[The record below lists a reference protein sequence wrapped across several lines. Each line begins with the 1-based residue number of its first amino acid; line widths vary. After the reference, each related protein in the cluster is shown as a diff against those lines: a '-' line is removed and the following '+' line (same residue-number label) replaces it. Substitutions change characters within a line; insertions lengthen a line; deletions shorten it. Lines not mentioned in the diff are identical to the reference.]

1 MLNLKFLTGLFIGV
15 AAGAAVVYFFGTE
28 EGKELRTKLY
38 DSASDLEKELRED
51 FEKLVK
57 EEA

>member
-1 MLNLKFLTGLFIGV
+1 MTGLFIGV